1 MANSSNIKK
10 EEMQVPCTKQGH
22 QEKREYYKY
31 LVKSKGT
38 KKGESNVGT

>member
-22 QEKREYYKY
+22 QEKREYYRY
-31 LVKSKGT
+31 LVKTRAPRREK
-38 KKGESNVGT
+38 VM